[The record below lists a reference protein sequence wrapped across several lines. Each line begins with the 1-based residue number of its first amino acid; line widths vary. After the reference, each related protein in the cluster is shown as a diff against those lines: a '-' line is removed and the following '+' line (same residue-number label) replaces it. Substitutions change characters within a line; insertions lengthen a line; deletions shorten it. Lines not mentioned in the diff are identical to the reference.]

1 MGMWAKII
9 RGWMLAENISPSPNF
24 AMPSHQP
31 GKGFVGMIFHI
42 APQQRAVFRWLHSWI
57 SVRRP
62 AKADNLFATFTGA
75 TRRRQIAG
83 NAMIYSFR
91 SAEHCSA
98 RANGHTGGA
107 MLRAPLKR
115 NSAKLPVDF

>member
-1 MGMWAKII
+1 
-9 RGWMLAENISPSPNF
+9 
-24 AMPSHQP
+24 MPRHQP
-31 GKGFVGMIFHI
+31 GKRFVRVVFHI
-42 APQQRAVFRWLHSWI
+42 ALQQRAVIRWLHSWI

-62 AKADNLFATFTGA
+62 VKADNLFATFPGA
-75 TRRRQIAG
+75 TQRRQIAG

-98 RANGHTGGA
+98 RINGCAGGA
-107 MLRAPLKR
+107 MLRAPSRR